1 MTWAYYLDRVIFAV
15 EFGDAIPGVSKT
27 FVFGFIV
34 GLVGC
39 YKGYTTEN
47 GTEGV
52 GKASTSSVVVSSL
65 LILIFDMF
73 LVKLISLDMASGEV
87 MIEVID
93 LHKSFNSNN
102 VLDGI
107 SFNVDEAENMIVFGR
122 SGTGK
127 SVLLKCMI
135 RLMEPDS
142 GNIKIHGKDVL
153 QLDIKELNELRKNIG
168 FLFQGAALYDSMS
181 VRENLEFPLIRNFDL
196 AQKEIDERVHFVL
209 EAVSLLEAID
219 KMPSE
224 LSGGMKKRI
233 GLARS
238 IITKPK
244 LMFYDEPT
252 TGLDP
257 ITAKEISVLI
267 IDLQHQLKMTS
278 VVVTHD
284 LLCAKIIAD
293 RAIVLDDGKIVKE
306 GSINDLVTSNDPFLK
321 NFFSDEIIE
330 NNGSKI

>member
-1 MTWAYYLDRVIFAV
+1 M
-15 EFGDAIPGVSKT
+15 
-27 FVFGFIV
+27 
-34 GLVGC
+34 
-39 YKGYTTEN
+39 
-47 GTEGV
+47 
-52 GKASTSSVVVSSL
+52 
-65 LILIFDMF
+65 
-73 LVKLISLDMASGEV
+73 
-87 MIEVID
+87 MIEIAD
-93 LHKSFNSNN
+93 LHKSFGSNT
-102 VLDGI
+102 VLDGV
-107 SFNVDEAENMIVFGR
+107 SFNVDEAENMVVFGR

-142 GNIKIHGKDVL
+142 GKIIIQEKDVL
-153 QLDIKELNELRKNIG
+153 NLNLKELNELRKNIG

-196 AQKEIDERVHFVL
+196 DRKEIEERVHFVL

-224 LSGGMKKRI
+224 LSGGMRKRI

-293 RAIVLDDGKIVKE
+293 RAIVIDDGKIVKE
-306 GSINDLVTSNDPFLK
+306 GSINDLTTSDDPLLK

-330 NNGSKI
+330 INGSKI

>member
-1 MTWAYYLDRVIFAV
+1 MVQIT
-15 EFGDAIPGVSKT
+15 
-27 FVFGFIV
+27 
-34 GLVGC
+34 
-39 YKGYTTEN
+39 
-47 GTEGV
+47 
-52 GKASTSSVVVSSL
+52 
-65 LILIFDMF
+65 
-73 LVKLISLDMASGEV
+73 
-87 MIEVID
+87 D
-93 LHKSFNSNN
+93 LHKSFGSNV
-102 VLDGI
+102 VLDGV
-107 SFNVDEAENMIVFGR
+107 SMNVKEAENMVVFGR

-135 RLMEPDS
+135 RLLEPDS
-142 GNIKIHGKDVL
+142 GEITIQDKRVL
-153 QLDIKELNELRKNIG
+153 QLDLKELNELRKDIS

-196 AQKEIDERVHFVL
+196 EKKEIDERVHFVL

-224 LSGGMKKRI
+224 LSGGMRKRI

-244 LMFYDEPT
+244 LMLYDEPT

-267 IDLQHQLKMTS
+267 NDLQHRLKMTS
-278 VVVTHD
+278 IVVTHD

-293 RAIVLDDGKIVKE
+293 RAIVLNDGKIVKE
-306 GSINDLVTSNDPFLK
+306 GSINELVTSDDPLLK
-321 NFFSDEIIE
+321 NFFSDEIFE
-330 NNGSKI
+330 NNGSLK